1 MLKGVIDIGTNSVR
15 LGIQSGKTM
24 QKYVI
29 TTRLGQG
36 SAKGQLQP
44 EPMRRTAEAV
54 CSLLQK
60 AAQQGVGEAY
70 VYATAAVREAEN
82 SAEFERMLADRG
94 VLLQILPGTKEALIA
109 FAGAANGEGDA
120 VIDIGGGS
128 TEVMVKHMQ
137 VRALSRRLG
146 AVRLQERFDG
156 RAGIDESIKRQTEAL
171 IAPVIEEYAPLH
183 PEQAQRL
190 IGVSGT
196 PTTLASMKL
205 GLERYS
211 TAVQDTVLELDE
223 IRSMETQLFAPL
235 EQRLCIKGIQTDR
248 ADILPF
254 GVIILERFMT
264 RFGFESITVS
274 DRDSLEGFLTQC
286 DAPDFGAKPFD
297 PHSIKA

>member
-15 LGIQSGKTM
+15 LGIQSGQIM

-54 CSLLQK
+54 YSLLQK

-82 SAEFERMLADRG
+82 SAEFEHMLADCG
-94 VLLQILPGTKEALIA
+94 VLLQILPGAKEALIA

-137 VRALSRRLG
+137 VRAL
-146 AVRLQERFDG
+146 FDG
-156 RAGIDESIKRQTEAL
+156 RMGIDESIKRQTEAL

>member
-36 SAKGQLQP
+36 SAKGRLQP

-156 RAGIDESIKRQTEAL
+156 RMGIDESIKRQTEAL

-183 PEQAQRL
+183 R
-190 IGVSGT
+190 T
-196 PTTLASMKL
+196 
-205 GLERYS
+205 
-211 TAVQDTVLELDE
+211 
-223 IRSMETQLFAPL
+223 
-235 EQRLCIKGIQTDR
+235 
-248 ADILPF
+248 
-254 GVIILERFMT
+254 
-264 RFGFESITVS
+264 
-274 DRDSLEGFLTQC
+274 
-286 DAPDFGAKPFD
+286 GAKAYRRIGHAHHAGF
-297 PHSIKA
+297 HEAGA